1 MKRVCVTASDSW
13 RTLRLVHLDSTPDRI
28 SSLYK
33 PTVHLKSHPLGRADA
48 TEVVLFPRSK
58 QTGRRNRSSAAPDLL
73 GPPLALVTPALE
85 VQAVAAVAVTVA
97 VLAALTAIVAAVA
110 AGPTTR
116 SEDG

>member
-1 MKRVCVTASDSW
+1 MRAADSW
-13 RTLRLVHLDSTPDRI
+13 RNLCLIPLDSTPDRI
-28 SSLYK
+28 RSLRK
-33 PTVHLKSHPLGRADA
+33 PTEHPKSHPPGRTDA
-48 TEVVLFPRSK
+48 TKEVLFRRSK